1 MVETIPLFIH
11 KEKIKSTDHIKTGI
25 AKEIGRA
32 QKEKWILVP
41 KEFIGFG
48 EYFLIKVKIIL
59 NALENLYISKIQIL
73 SKRMNNGVFMSRKK
87 VLVVGGGL
95 AGLTAA
101 AFLIKEGIL
110 VQLIEKED
118 RLGGLVNSFER
129 EGYIFDGGLRA
140 VESSGLIISALNDL
154 GIELQLIKST
164 VSLGIGDHI
173 IPLKQVEDITEFDLL
188 LKRLFPE
195 DVESIDAIILDI
207 RKVMSYMMV
216 LLGNEAPVYSKGE
229 EKQKVS
235 FWKTVLPWL
244 IKLIATMPKLAKLKL
259 PVEEH
264 LKKITQNQA
273 LIDVII
279 QHFFKGTPSSFA
291 LSYFLFYFDYNY
303 PKGGTGSLTKA
314 FVDYLKG
321 RSCEIHSGTKICSLD
336 PEKKLVRD
344 EKGKTYTYDKL
355 IWTADNK
362 YLYSII
368 EADKVQNKTLRK
380 RIEKQQMML
389 KDLRGA
395 ESVFTVYLGVDL
407 TPAYFREICTEHLFY
422 TPDQRG
428 LSVAK
433 PEEMKAW
440 LKDRKPNN
448 KAEDKKYIKEYLKK
462 YFEFNTFEISFPVLR
477 DPDLAPEG
485 KTGMIVSC
493 LFDYDLCKFIYD
505 CGWYEE
511 FKRFGETLTVE
522 ILDTHLF
529 KGFKSSVDLCF
540 SASPL
545 TLEKYTGNTDG
556 AIVGW
561 SFTNSYMP
569 VPQSMVSMPKAVETC
584 MPDVFQAGQWTYSPA
599 GLPISLL
606 TGKVAAGRVKK
617 SK

>member
-1 MVETIPLFIH
+1 M
-11 KEKIKSTDHIKTGI
+11 K
-25 AKEIGRA
+25 
-32 QKEKWILVP
+32 
-41 KEFIGFG
+41 
-48 EYFLIKVKIIL
+48 
-59 NALENLYISKIQIL
+59 N
-73 SKRMNNGVFMSRKK
+73 KK
-87 VLVVGGGL
+87 VLIVGGGL

-101 AFLIKEGIL
+101 AFLIKEGIS

-118 RLGGLVNSFER
+118 QLGGLVNSFER
-129 EGYIFDGGLRA
+129 EAYIFDGGLRA
-140 VESSGLIISALNDL
+140 VESSGLIISALQDL
-154 GIELQLIKST
+154 GIDLELIKST
-164 VSLGIGDHI
+164 VSLGVGDHI
-173 IPLKQVEDITEFDLL
+173 IPLRQVEDIKEFELL
-188 LKRLFPE
+188 LKQLFPE
-195 DVESIDAIILDI
+195 EIEAIDAIILDI

-229 EKQKVS
+229 EKPKVS

-314 FVDYLKG
+314 FVDYLKE
-321 RSCEIHSGTKICSLD
+321 RSCQIHTGTKICALD
-336 PEKKLVRD
+336 PEMKIVRD
-344 EKGKTYTYDKL
+344 DKGVEYAYDKL

-368 EADKVQNKTLRK
+368 DTSLIQNKKLKK
-380 RIEKQQMML
+380 RIEKQQVLL

-395 ESVFTVYLGVDL
+395 ESVFTVYLGVHL
-407 TPAYFREICTEHLFY
+407 EPAYFRGICTEHLFY
-422 TPDQRG
+422 TPDPRG

-433 PEEMKAW
+433 PEETKTW
-440 LKDRKPNN
+440 LKGRKPNT
-448 KAEDKKYIKEYLKK
+448 KEEDKKYIKEYLKK

-485 KTGMIVSC
+485 KTGLIVSC
-493 LFDYDLCKFIYD
+493 LFDYDLCKYIYD

-511 FKRFGETLTVE
+511 FKQLGENLTIE

-529 KGFKSSVDLCF
+529 KGFKKSVELCF

-561 SFTNSYMP
+561 SFTNAYMP
-569 VPQSMVSMPKAVETC
+569 VPQSMISMPKAVETL
-584 MPDVFQAGQWTYSPA
+584 MPHVFQAGQWTYSPA

-617 SK
+617 SR